1 MYAYAKGDLFKSGA
15 QALVNPVNTVGVMGK
30 GLALQFRKRFP
41 DMFRAYVRACKAGEV
56 QPGRMW
62 IYRTDM
68 TAGPEFVICF
78 PTKRHW
84 RDKSDIEDIRLGL
97 ADLFRI
103 ITDYGIQSIAIP
115 PLGCGNGGLKWD
127 MVRGLMEEMLMD
139 VPADWITV
147 YEPADQQDSPL
158 PEKKNMLTVQRA
170 AILDL
175 MIQFMS
181 GSSAGIFMAQCGDI
195 LQDNGVCRRRLLSRH
210 P

>member
-1 MYAYAKGDLFKSGA
+1 MYAYAKGELFESGA
-15 QALVNPVNTVGVMGK
+15 QALVNPVNIVGVMGK

-103 ITDYGIQSIAIP
+103 ITD
-115 PLGCGNGGLKWD
+115 GNGGLKWD

-139 VPADWITV
+139 AQADRITV

-158 PEKKNMLTVQRA
+158 PEKKT
-170 AILDL
+170 
-175 MIQFMS
+175 
-181 GSSAGIFMAQCGDI
+181 C
-195 LQDNGVCRRRLLSRH
+195 
-210 P
+210 